1 MNMKHLNE
9 FIKFDWDKFVEKK
22 GFLVTGISE
31 LQDFESKKHLGTKI
45 EVVIIED
52 GTNYKQKEGE
62 CVTNRFEKILFKIY
76 KDVNV
81 PLNSQVL
88 PVNVSAS
95 IYGDYRNQLS
105 VKAEDIKVI
114 DTKALTQPMNH
125 LPIRK
130 E

>member
-1 MNMKHLNE
+1 MKHLNE
-9 FIKFDWDKFVEKK
+9 FIKFDWEKFAEKK
-22 GFLVTGISE
+22 SFMVTGISE
-31 LQDFESKKHLGTKI
+31 LKDFESKKHLGTKI
-45 EVVIIED
+45 EAVIIED